1 MNCPDSLA
9 RQMIE
14 GLYRRRPRVLFP
26 LEPWEYHA
34 MQQLVRRM
42 LRKYNKHPS
51 THLVRAVDHL
61 VSWYFADLF
70 MGTLDSIKDGR
81 SEMSP
86 EEVNAFL
93 LRWLPTEKANHN
105 CTEANAQTYT
115 TCIADLRQS
124 RGQSPEEMLT
134 VNARVAALYIAS
146 FGYRGTN

>member
-14 GLYRRRPRVLFP
+14 GLYCERPRAWFP
-26 LEPWEYHA
+26 LKPWEFLD
-34 MQQLVRRM
+34 MQPVVRR
-42 LRKYNKHPS
+42 LIRKYNRRPNIC
-51 THLVRAVDHL
+51 LVKAVDHR
-61 VSWYFADLF
+61 VSCYFADLF
-70 MGTLDSIKDGR
+70 MDTLDSIMHGQ

-86 EEVNAFL
+86 KEVNAFL
-93 LRWLPTEKANHN
+93 LRWLPSEKANRN